1 MPEGARPDDRIV
13 LRLWYRFRP
22 MTTRPSLSAAVVA
35 CALFLAGIGCAAAAQ
50 APPSPATTPSA
61 SAAAGP
67 WKFVVGGDSRNCGD
81 VVMPAVAAGAA
92 SEGASFYWHLGDF
105 RALYDFDQDML
116 AARRAAG
123 ETRPLAI
130 TDYQRGAWDDFIQ
143 SQLAPFG
150 AIPVFL
156 AIGNH
161 ELVLPKSRGEYLA
174 QFADWLNAPPIQS
187 QRLRDNPK
195 DRRLKTYYHW
205 IQNGVDFITLDNATN
220 DQFDAEQVSWLE
232 RVVNGDVADPSITA
246 VAAGMHVALP
256 DSLASD
262 HSMSN
267 WALGEQSGRRVYAA
281 LLKAQNAG
289 KKVYVL
295 ASHSHFYMSGIFDS
309 PYWRSNGGVL
319 PGWIIGTSGAIRYA
333 LPPDAGKALEAKTN
347 VYGYLVAN
355 VGAGGAIRFE
365 FKEIKEENIPGPVV
379 SRFTPEFV
387 HQCFVGNIR
396 AQ

>member
-1 MPEGARPDDRIV
+1 MK
-13 LRLWYRFRP
+13 
-22 MTTRPSLSAAVVA
+22 SLSAAVIA
-35 CALFLAGIGCAAAAQ
+35 GALLLAGIGCAAAAQ
-50 APPSPATTPSA
+50 APPS
-61 SAAAGP
+61 SAAAVQAPSSPAATFSAPAVAGS

-130 TDYQRGAWDDFIQ
+130 ADYQKGAWDDFIQ
-143 SQLAPFG
+143 SQIAPFG
-150 AIPVFL
+150 ATPVYL

-161 ELVLPKSRGEYLA
+161 ELVLPKSRLEFLA
-174 QFADWLNAPPIQS
+174 QFADWFNAPPIQS

-205 IQNGVDFITLDNATN
+205 IQNGVDFITLDNASN
-220 DQFDAEQVSWLE
+220 DQFDAEQVAWLE
-232 RVVNGDVADPSITA
+232 RVLARDASDPSVMA
-246 VAAGMHVALP
+246 VAAGMHIPLP
-256 DSLASD
+256 DSLASE

-267 WALGEQSGRRVYAA
+267 WALGEQSGRRAYAA
-281 LLKAQNAG
+281 LLKARNAG

-319 PGWIIGTSGAIRYA
+319 PGWIVGTTGAIRYA
-333 LPPDAGKALEAKTN
+333 LPPDAGKAAEARTN
-347 VYGYLVAN
+347 VYGYLVGNA
-355 VGAGGAIRFE
+355 GADGSIRFE
-365 FKEIKEENIPGPVV
+365 FKEIKEGDIPAPVV
-379 SRFTPEFV
+379 SRFTPELV

>member
-1 MPEGARPDDRIV
+1 MKI
-13 LRLWYRFRP
+13 
-22 MTTRPSLSAAVVA
+22 RPSLSAAVIA
-35 CALFLAGIGCAAAAQ
+35 RALFLAGIGCAAAAQ
-50 APPSPATTPSA
+50 ASPSPAKPPDATAP
-61 SAAAGP
+61 AGP
-67 WKFVVGGDSRNCGD
+67 WKFVVGGDSRTCGD

-105 RALYDFDQDML
+105 RALYDFDQDLL

-130 TDYQRGAWDDFIQ
+130 SDYQKAAWDDFIQ
-143 SQLAPFG
+143 SQIEPFG
-150 AIPVFL
+150 AMPVYL

-161 ELVLPKSRGEYLA
+161 ELVQPKSRGEFLA

-205 IQNGVDFITLDNATN
+205 IQNGVDFVTLDNASN
-220 DQFDAEQVSWLE
+220 DQFDSEQVAWLE
-232 RVVNGDVADPSITA
+232 QVLARDASDPSVTT
-246 VAAGMHVALP
+246 VAAGMHAALP

-262 HSMSN
+262 HSMSD
-267 WALGEQSGRRVYAA
+267 WAQGEQSGRRVYAA

-309 PYWRSNGGVL
+309 PYWRAHGGVIA
-319 PGWIIGTSGAIRYA
+319 GWIIGTTGAIRYA
-333 LPPDAGKALEAKTN
+333 LPAGAAQARESKTN
-347 VYGYLVAN
+347 VYGYLLGDT
-355 VGAGGAIRFE
+355 GADGSIRLE
-365 FKEIKEENIPGPVV
+365 FKEIREQDIPAPVV

-396 AQ
+396 ETR